1 MQPVIHEIEVS
12 DHVRAKINSKH
23 GVTED
28 DVLDACDNIVKAGW
42 IEDPQRGPRLLI
54 EGRTPSG
61 RTIRLILYPVDPEKG
76 TWRLGT
82 AL

>member
-1 MQPVIHEIEVS
+1 MKPVIHEVEVS

-28 DVLDACDNIVKAGW
+28 DVLDACEDIVTAGW
-42 IEDPQRGPRLLI
+42 IEEPERGPRLLI
-54 EGRTPSG
+54 VGRTASG
-61 RTIRLILYPVDPEKG
+61 RTIRVILYPVDPDAG